1 MTWAGTACLPKN
13 RDENMALVS
22 PLEPT
27 SDRSPLAAA
36 RLRRQLTLE
45 DAAKQAKLT
54 PEEVSWLETG
64 RLYRFRSSESATLAL
79 LLYSTSLEI
88 ERREARKLA
97 GLPVPPR
104 PFDRNPLRRVVTL
117 AAVLGIVVAIGAAVI
132 VVPGSVSEHTRGTD
146 GATAPKLPPAW
157 KVAVDVLNGSGNIVY
172 TRRVAD
178 RITALA
184 YTVRSVRR
192 ADRFDYPQT
201 AVYFE
206 PGGAALAKRLAD
218 QLGVTT
224 KPLPGGKNP
233 RRLVVVVG
241 PERAVSSGFD

>member
-1 MTWAGTACLPKN
+1 MTWGGTAGRPKN
-13 RDENMALVS
+13 REYHMAFVS

-36 RLRRQLTLE
+36 RLRRRLTLQ

-64 RLYRFRSSESATLAL
+64 RLYRFPSSESATLAL
-79 LLYSTSLEI
+79 LLYATSLEI
-88 ERREARKLA
+88 ERREARELA

-104 PFDRNPLRRVVTL
+104 PLDRNPLRRIATL
-117 AAVLGIVVAIGAAVI
+117 AAVLAAIVAIGAAFTVM
-132 VVPGSVSEHTRGTD
+132 PGGASEHAQTER
-146 GATAPKLPPAW
+146 AAQPKLPPPW
-157 KVAVDVLNGSGNIVY
+157 KVAVDVLNGGGNIGY

-178 RITALA
+178 RVTALA

-192 ADRFDYPQT
+192 ADRFDYPET

-206 PGGAALAKRLAD
+206 PGGAALAERLAD
-218 QLGVTT
+218 QLDVTV

-241 PERAVSSGFD
+241 PERAVTSAVD

>member
-1 MTWAGTACLPKN
+1 
-13 RDENMALVS
+13 MAFIA
-22 PLEPT
+22 PLEPR

-45 DAAKQAKLT
+45 DAAKHAKLT

-64 RLYRFRSSESATLAL
+64 RLYRFPSSEGATLAL
-79 LLYSTSLEI
+79 LLYVTSLEI
-88 ERREARKLA
+88 DRREARKLA

-104 PFDRNPLRRVVTL
+104 PLDRNPGRRIVTL
-117 AAVLGIVVAIGAAVI
+117 AAVLVLVLAIGAAFTVM
-132 VVPGSVSEHTRGTD
+132 P
-146 GATAPKLPPAW
+146 GATSDHAAGDAAKAKKQLPPTW
-157 KVAVDVLNGSGNIVY
+157 KVSVDVLNGSGNIRF

-178 RITALA
+178 RITSLA

-192 ADRFDYPQT
+192 ADRFDYPET

-206 PGGAALAKRLAD
+206 PGGAALAERLAD
-218 QLGVTT
+218 QLGVGA

-241 PERAVSSGFD
+241 AERAVS

>member
-1 MTWAGTACLPKN
+1 
-13 RDENMALVS
+13 MAFVP
-22 PLEPT
+22 PLEPS
-27 SDRSPLAAA
+27 SDRSPLAGA
-36 RLRRQLTLE
+36 RLHRRLTLE
-45 DAAKQAKLT
+45 DAAKQAKLS

-64 RLYRFRSSESATLAL
+64 RLYRFPSSESATLAL

-88 ERREARKLA
+88 DRREARELA

-104 PFDRNPLRRVVTL
+104 PLDRNPARRIATL
-117 AAVLGIVVAIGAAVI
+117 AAALAVVVAIGAAFT
-132 VVPGSVSEHTRGTD
+132 VVPGAASHDS
-146 GATAPKLPPAW
+146 GAAKPEKLPPTW
-157 KVAVDVLNGSGNIVY
+157 KVSVDVLNGSGSIVY

-192 ADRFDYPQT
+192 ADRFDYPET

-206 PGGAALAKRLAD
+206 PGGARLAERLAK
-218 QLGVTT
+218 QLGVAV

-241 PERAVSSGFD
+241 PERAVSSGL

>member
-1 MTWAGTACLPKN
+1 
-13 RDENMALVS
+13 MAFVS
-22 PLEPT
+22 PLEPS

-45 DAAKQAKLT
+45 DAAKHAKLT

-64 RLYRFRSSESATLAL
+64 RLYRFPSSETATLAL
-79 LLYSTSLEI
+79 LLYATSLEI
-88 ERREARKLA
+88 DRREARELA

-104 PFDRNPLRRVVTL
+104 PLDRNPARRIATL
-117 AAVLGIVVAIGAAVI
+117 AAVLVVVVAIGAAFT
-132 VVPGSVSEHTRGTD
+132 VVPGAVSDRAASEAAR
-146 GATAPKLPPAW
+146 PKELPPTW
-157 KVAVDVLNGSGNIVY
+157 KVSVDVLNGAGNIRY

-178 RITALA
+178 RVTALA

-192 ADRFDYPQT
+192 ADRFDYPET
-201 AVYFE
+201 SVYFE
-206 PGGAALAKRLAD
+206 PGGAALGERLAD
-218 QLGVTT
+218 QLGVAA

-241 PERAVSSGFD
+241 AERAVS

>member
-1 MTWAGTACLPKN
+1 
-13 RDENMALVS
+13 MAFVQ
-22 PLEPT
+22 PLEPS

-45 DAAKQAKLT
+45 DAAKHAKLT
-54 PEEVSWLETG
+54 PEEASWLETG
-64 RLYRFRSSESATLAL
+64 RLYRFPSSESATLAL
-79 LLYSTSLEI
+79 LLYATSLEI
-88 ERREARKLA
+88 DRREARELA

-104 PFDRNPLRRVVTL
+104 PFDRNPGRRAATL
-117 AAVLGIVVAIGAAVI
+117 AAVLLIVVAIVAAFTVMPGAA
-132 VVPGSVSEHTRGTD
+132 SEH
-146 GATAPKLPPAW
+146 AKNETARAAKLPPTW
-157 KVAVDVLNGSGNIVY
+157 KISVDVLNGSGNIRY

-178 RITALA
+178 RITSLA

-192 ADRFDYPQT
+192 ADRFDYPET

-206 PGGAALAKRLAD
+206 PGGAALAERLAE
-218 QLGVTT
+218 QLDVTA

-241 PERAVSSGFD
+241 PERAVSSGL

>member
-1 MTWAGTACLPKN
+1 
-13 RDENMALVS
+13 MAFVQ
-22 PLEPT
+22 PLEPS
-27 SDRSPLAAA
+27 SDRSSLAAA

-45 DAAKQAKLT
+45 DAAKNAKLT

-64 RLYRFRSSESATLAL
+64 RLYRFPSSESATLAL
-79 LLYSTSLEI
+79 LLYATSLEI
-88 ERREARKLA
+88 DRREARELA

-104 PFDRNPLRRVVTL
+104 PLDRNPVRRAAGL
-117 AAVLGIVVAIGAAVI
+117 LAVLALVAALVTAIV
-132 VVPGSVSEHTRGTD
+132 VVPGAASDNDSEARES
-146 GATAPKLPPAW
+146 AAAELPPTW
-157 KVAVDVLNGSGNIVY
+157 KVTVDVLNGSGNIRY

-192 ADRFDYPQT
+192 ADRFDYPET

-206 PGGAALAKRLAD
+206 PGGAALAERLAD
-218 QLGVTT
+218 QLGVTA
-224 KPLPGGKNP
+224 KPLPGGRNP

-241 PERAVSSGFD
+241 PERAVD

>member
-1 MTWAGTACLPKN
+1 
-13 RDENMALVS
+13 MAFVS
-22 PLEPT
+22 PLEPA

-36 RLRRQLTLE
+36 RLRRRLTIE

-54 PEEVSWLETG
+54 PAEVSWLETG
-64 RLYRFRSSESATLAL
+64 RLYRFPSSESATLAL
-79 LLYSTSLEI
+79 LLYATSLEI
-88 ERREARKLA
+88 QRREALELA

-104 PFDRNPLRRVVTL
+104 PFDRNPVRRVATL
-117 AAVLGIVVAIGAAVI
+117 AAVLIVVVAIGAAFT
-132 VVPGSVSEHTRGTD
+132 VVPGAASEHTGTTRAD
-146 GATAPKLPPAW
+146 QPTLPPTW
-157 KVAVDVLNGSGNIVY
+157 KVKVDVLNGSGNIVY

-192 ADRFDYPQT
+192 ADRFDYRET

-206 PGGAALAKRLAD
+206 PGGASLAERLAD
-218 QLGVTT
+218 QLGVTV

-241 PERAVSSGFD
+241 PERAVGD

>member
-1 MTWAGTACLPKN
+1 MKTVAF
-13 RDENMALVS
+13 VS
-22 PLEPT
+22 PLEPS
-27 SDRSPLAAA
+27 SDRSPLASV

-45 DAAKQAKLT
+45 DAAKHAKLT
-54 PEEVSWLETG
+54 PEEVAWLESG
-64 RLYRFRSSESATLAL
+64 RLYRFPSSESATLAL
-79 LLYSTSLEI
+79 LLYATSLEI
-88 ERREARKLA
+88 DRREARELA

-104 PFDRNPLRRVVTL
+104 PFDRNPARRIATL
-117 AAVLGIVVAIGAAVI
+117 AAVVGLVVAVGAAFTVM
-132 VVPGSVSEHTRGTD
+132 PGAASEHAKSEAAAAQT
-146 GATAPKLPPAW
+146 LPPAW
-157 KVAVDVLNGSGNIVY
+157 KVSVDVLNGSGNIRY

-192 ADRFDYPQT
+192 ADRFDYPET

-206 PGGAALAKRLAD
+206 PGGAALAERLAN
-218 QLGVTT
+218 QLRVAA

-241 PERAVSSGFD
+241 PERAVN

>member
-1 MTWAGTACLPKN
+1 
-13 RDENMALVS
+13 MAFVS

-27 SDRSPLAAA
+27 SNRSPLAAA
-36 RLRRQLTLE
+36 RLRRQLTLQ

-64 RLYRFRSSESATLAL
+64 RLYRFPSGESATLAL
-79 LLYSTSLEI
+79 LLYATSLEI
-88 ERREARKLA
+88 DRREARELA

-104 PFDRNPLRRVVTL
+104 PLDRNPLRRIATL
-117 AAVLGIVVAIGAAVI
+117 AAVLAVVTAIGAAFTVM
-132 VVPGSVSEHTRGTD
+132 PGSASEHA
-146 GATAPKLPPAW
+146 ATEKTNEAKLPPSW
-157 KVAVDVLNGSGNIVY
+157 KVTVDVLNGSGNIVY

-184 YTVRSVRR
+184 YTVRGVRR
-192 ADRFDYPQT
+192 ADRFDYPET

-206 PGGAALAKRLAD
+206 PGGAALAERLGD
-218 QLGVTT
+218 QLGVTV

-241 PERAVSSGFD
+241 PEKAVN